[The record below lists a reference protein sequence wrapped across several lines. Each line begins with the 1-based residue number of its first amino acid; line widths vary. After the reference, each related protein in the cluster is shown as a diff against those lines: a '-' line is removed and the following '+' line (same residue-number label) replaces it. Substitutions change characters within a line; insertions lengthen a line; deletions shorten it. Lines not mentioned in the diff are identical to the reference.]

1 MKNCDLKNI
10 PMYFLKRNF
19 KGDNLMVWGL
29 FLQMIASNEM
39 NSTGYITVLNCN
51 LLSFLRENNKKK
63 ICFPTGQYQ
72 NSWQQTW

>member
-39 NSTGYITVLNCN
+39 NSTGYITVLNCS
-51 LLSFLRENNKKK
+51 LLSFL
-63 ICFPTGQYQ
+63 
-72 NSWQQTW
+72 